1 MSNPPKIFGRI
12 RGLRKEFGG
21 SLALDGIDLDLPA
34 GELTVILGP
43 SGCGKTTLLRILA
56 GLAPA
61 DAGKV
66 EFDGVVVND
75 PRSRLPSEKRRLGMV
90 FQDALLWP
98 HLRVRGNI
106 AFPLGAG
113 RTGDPR
119 VVKAARAAEIE
130 PFLDRYPS
138 ELSGGECRRVAIARA
153 VVSEPRLLL
162 MDEPLSG
169 LDANLRVRLIETI
182 RRIQQELGVTAL
194 YVTHDQDEALGLADR
209 VVVMRSGRVL
219 QVGTAQDIYLRP
231 KTEFVADFVGVSTI
245 VPALAENGRAR
256 CAFGAFPV
264 PEGTVG
270 TVRLVFRPE
279 RVRLDGPA
287 GIPGRVLRSAFRGDR
302 WLVTVTAAER
312 EILARSS
319 TRRPQGEEV
328 TVSFAEDPVVVEE
341 DEA

>member
-1 MSNPPKIFGRI
+1 MTAALPVSNPPKIFGRI

-130 PFLDRYPS
+130 PVDWNAPELMRLSIEPS
-138 ELSGGECRRVAIARA
+138 VTPRPTCAAFEPPDAAFAAAPARWVCESASRNVA
-153 VVSEPRLLL
+153 
-162 MDEPLSG
+162 
-169 LDANLRVRLIETI
+169 
-182 RRIQQELGVTAL
+182 
-194 YVTHDQDEALGLADR
+194 
-209 VVVMRSGRVL
+209 
-219 QVGTAQDIYLRP
+219 
-231 KTEFVADFVGVSTI
+231 
-245 VPALAENGRAR
+245 
-256 CAFGAFPV
+256 
-264 PEGTVG
+264 
-270 TVRLVFRPE
+270 
-279 RVRLDGPA
+279 RLDLKPT
-287 GIPGRVLRSAFRGDR
+287 VLTF
-302 WLVTVTAAER
+302 
-312 EILARSS
+312 ARSFA
-319 TRRPQGEEV
+319 V
-328 TVSFAEDPVVVEE
+328 TSSMIW
-341 DEA
+341 